1 MKLKHALYVDVARKT
16 SVQAALV
23 ENELA
28 YQALKNGRTIGGL
41 TTICVKWGSLDEKF
55 DYLEDFPDEEEQ
67 GWLVQLE
74 KAGIIQLDYD
84 DDDEEWIVSFETK
97 YLIARGAYN
106 G

>member
-28 YQALKNGRTIGGL
+28 YQALKNGRTFGGL
-41 TTICVKWGSLDEKF
+41 TTIHVKWGSMDEKF
-55 DYLEDFPDEEEQ
+55 DYLEDFPEQEEQ
-67 GWLVQLE
+67 RWLVELE
-74 KAGIIQLDYD
+74 AAGIIQLDSD
-84 DDDEEWIVSFETK
+84 DEREEWIISFDTK